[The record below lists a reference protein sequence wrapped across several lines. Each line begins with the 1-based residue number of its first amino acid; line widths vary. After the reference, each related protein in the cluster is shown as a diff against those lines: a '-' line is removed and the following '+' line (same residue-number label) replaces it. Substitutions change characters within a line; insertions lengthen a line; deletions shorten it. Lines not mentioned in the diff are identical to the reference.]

1 MSAPHTTMPAP
12 SSRFARQHPDAPW
25 TWAVLGTV
33 AGLLVALLFWAPAQW
48 LAWGVAQ
55 ASQNRVVLQSVRGS
69 IWNGSAQ
76 LLLSG
81 GAGSRDAQALPG
93 RVHWKIQ
100 PGWLSAKLSLNADCC
115 MAEPTHWTARAD
127 GTTLRLNNNNHRSQW
142 PAVLLSGLGA
152 PWNSLQATGQLTL
165 QTQALALQWD
175 AGRLLVQGQIEL
187 QAHQM
192 ASRLSTL
199 KPMGSYRIVLR
210 GTPEGSPTPELL
222 LSTTQ
227 GPLQL
232 TGQGQWVGARL
243 RFTGEASAEEGSESA
258 LNNLLNIIGRRQ
270 GGKSLLSLG

>member
-1 MSAPHTTMPAP
+1 MATTTANPA
-12 SSRFARQHPDAPW
+12 RLRQPA
-25 TWAVLGTV
+25 TWSWAAGGALI
-33 AGLLVALLFWAPAQW
+33 GLLSALLVWAPATW
-48 LAWGVAQ
+48 LAWGLAQ
-55 ASQNRVVLQSVRGS
+55 ASQHRVVLQSVRGS
-69 IWNGSAQ
+69 VWNGSGQ

-93 RVHWKIQ
+93 RVHWRIQ
-100 PGWLSAKLSLNADCC
+100 PGWLSATLSLHADCC
-115 MAEPTHWTARAD
+115 MAEPSHWAVRTE
-127 GTTLRLNNNNHRSQW
+127 GTTLRLNTANHRSQW

-152 PWNSLQATGQLTL
+152 PWNSLQASGQLTL
-165 QTQALALQWD
+165 QTEGLALQW
-175 AGRLLVQGQIEL
+175 ASGRLLLQGQLEL
-187 QAHQM
+187 QAQQM
-192 ASRLSTL
+192 ASRLSTM

-210 GTPEGSPTPELL
+210 GTPEGSPTPELQ

-243 RFTGEASAEEGSESA
+243 RFTGEASAEEGSENA

>member
-1 MSAPHTTMPAP
+1 MPTLPRSPANPARPHHPAP
-12 SSRFARQHPDAPW
+12 
-25 TWAVLGTV
+25 WAWACLGACV
-33 AGLLVALLFWAPAQW
+33 GLFLALLVWAPATW
-48 LAWGVAQ
+48 LAWGVTQ

-69 IWNGSAQ
+69 VWNGSAQ

-100 PGWLSAKLSLNADCC
+100 PGWLKAKLSLNADCC
-115 MAEPTHWTARAD
+115 MTEPTHWTASAD
-127 GTTLRLNNNNHRSQW
+127 GTTLRLSSNNHRSQW

-165 QTQALALQWD
+165 QTQGLALQW
-175 AGRLLVQGQIEL
+175 ASGRLLLQGQIEL
-187 QAHQM
+187 QAAQM

-243 RFTGEASAEEGSESA
+243 RFTGEASADEGSESA
-258 LNNLLNIIGRRQ
+258 LTNLLNIIGRRQ

>member
-1 MSAPHTTMPAP
+1 MSASYNLPA
-12 SSRFARQHPDAPW
+12 RAARERQQAPW
-25 TWAVLGTV
+25 AFAVLGAV
-33 AGLLVALLFWAPAQW
+33 LGLFLALLFWAPATW

-55 ASQNRVVLQSVRGS
+55 VSQQRVVLQSVRGS
-69 IWNGSAQ
+69 MWKGSAQ

-81 GAGSRDAQALPG
+81 GEGTRGAQALPG

-100 PGWLSAKLSLNADCC
+100 PDGLSAKFSLHADCC
-115 MAEPTHWTARAD
+115 MNAPTQWVARAD
-127 GTTLRLNNNNHRSQW
+127 GTTLRLSTADHRSQW

-165 QTQALALQWD
+165 QTEGLAFQWA
-175 AGRLLVQGQIEL
+175 AGRWLLQGQMEL
-187 QAHQM
+187 HAQQM

-199 KPMGSYRIVLR
+199 KPMGSYRLLLR
-210 GTPEGSPTPELL
+210 GTPQGSSTPELQ

-243 RFTGEASAEEGSESA
+243 RFTGEASADEGSEIA
-258 LNNLLNIIGRRQ
+258 LTNLLNIIGRRQ

>member
-1 MSAPHTTMPAP
+1 MASTPAHRAQTAPSAP
-12 SSRFARQHPDAPW
+12 W
-25 TWAVLGTV
+25 VW
-33 AGLLVALLFWAPAQW
+33 AGLGACAGLFLALLIWAPATW

-55 ASQNRVVLQSVRGS
+55 ASQSRVVLQSARGS
-69 IWNGSAQ
+69 VWNGSAQ

-81 GAGSRDAQALPG
+81 GEGSRDAQALPG
-93 RVHWKIQ
+93 RVQWKIQ
-100 PGWLSAKLSLNADCC
+100 PGWLSVKLSFNADCC
-115 MAEPTHWTARAD
+115 MTEPTHWVARAE
-127 GTTLRLNNNNHRSQW
+127 GTSLHLSTADHRSQW

-165 QTQALALQWD
+165 QTQGLALQWA
-175 AGRLLVQGQIEL
+175 AGRLLLQGQVEL
-187 QAHQM
+187 QAVQM

-210 GTPEGSPTPELL
+210 GTPGGSPTPDLS
-222 LSTTQ
+222 LSTLE

-258 LNNLLNIIGRRQ
+258 LTNLLNIIGRRQ

>member
-1 MSAPHTTMPAP
+1 MSAPRHTMPALP
-12 SSRFARQHPDAPW
+12 FRPARQQQPAPW
-25 TWAVLGTV
+25 AWAGLGTL
-33 AGLLVALLFWAPAQW
+33 AGLLVALLLWAPAQW

-55 ASQNRVVLQSVRGS
+55 ASQHRLVLQSVRGTL
-69 IWNGSAQ
+69 WNGSAQ

-81 GAGSRDAQALPG
+81 GEGSRDAQALPG
-93 RVHWKIQ
+93 RVQWKIQ
-100 PGWLSAKLSLNADCC
+100 LGWLSAALSFNADCC
-115 MAEPTHWTARAD
+115 MSAPTQWVVRAD
-127 GTTLRLNNNNHRSQW
+127 GTTLRLSTNNHRSQW

-165 QTQALALQWD
+165 QADGLGLQWA
-175 AGRLLVQGQIEL
+175 AGRWLLQGQMEL
-187 QAHQM
+187 QAQQM

-210 GTPEGSPTPELL
+210 GTPEGSPTPELQ
-222 LSTTQ
+222 LSTMQ
-227 GPLQL
+227 GPLHL

-258 LNNLLNIIGRRQ
+258 LTNLLNIIGRRQ

>member
-1 MSAPHTTMPAP
+1 MPSTPAHTAHPHHPAP
-12 SSRFARQHPDAPW
+12 W
-25 TWAVLGTV
+25 VWAVLGAL
-33 AGLLVALLFWAPAQW
+33 AGLLVAVLIWAPATW

-55 ASQNRVVLQSVRGS
+55 ASQSRVVLQSVRGS
-69 IWNGSAQ
+69 VWNGSAQ

-93 RVHWKIQ
+93 RVQWHLQ
-100 PGWLSAKLSLNADCC
+100 PGWLSLKLSLHADCC
-115 MAEPTHWTARAD
+115 MAAPTHWTVRAD
-127 GTTLRLNNNNHRSQW
+127 GTTLRLSNTDHRSQW

-165 QTQALALQWD
+165 QTEGLSLQWV
-175 AGRLLVQGQIEL
+175 AGRLRVQGQVEL
-187 QAHQM
+187 QAAQM

-210 GTPEGSPTPELL
+210 GTPGGSPTPELL

-243 RFTGEASAEEGSESA
+243 RFTGEASADEGSESA
-258 LNNLLNIIGRRQ
+258 LTNLLNIIGRRQ

>member
-1 MSAPHTTMPAP
+1 MSASYHLP
-12 SSRFARQHPDAPW
+12 SRASRERQQAPW
-25 TWAVLGTV
+25 AFAGLGAVLG
-33 AGLLVALLFWAPAQW
+33 LLLALLFWAPATW

-55 ASQNRVVLQSVRGS
+55 VSQQRVVLQSVRGS

-81 GAGSRDAQALPG
+81 GEGSRDAQALPG
-93 RVHWKIQ
+93 RVQWKIQ
-100 PGWLSAKLSLNADCC
+100 AEGLSAKLSFHADCC
-115 MAEPTHWTARAD
+115 MNGPAHWVIRTD
-127 GTTLRLNNNNHRSQW
+127 GTTLHLSTANHSSQW

-165 QTQALALQWD
+165 QTEGLALQWA
-175 AGRLLVQGQIEL
+175 AGRLMLQGQIEL
-187 QAHQM
+187 QAQQM

-210 GTPEGSPTPELL
+210 GTPQGSPTPELQ

-232 TGQGQWVGARL
+232 SGQGQWVGARL
-243 RFTGEASAEEGSESA
+243 RFTGEASADEGSETA
-258 LNNLLNIIGRRQ
+258 LTNLLNIIGRRQ